1 MIDKLPG
8 NNLYLTGMM
17 GSGKTSIG
25 KVLALYTGLKFV
37 DVDDLIAEEAGM
49 TIPQI
54 FEREGEEGFRARER
68 AALEKTAEAVA

>member
-37 DVDDLIAEEAGM
+37 DVDDLIVE
-49 TIPQI
+49 
-54 FEREGEEGFRARER
+54 
-68 AALEKTAEAVA
+68 